1 MGRLRRSRT
10 HKGIKHT
17 KKQFRTRRRARD
29 LDQIHEDL
37 KSIKEGRKPA
47 PLPADDDSAL
57 ELPGMG
63 NHYCTECA

>member
-29 LDQIHEDL
+29 LDQVHEDL
-37 KSIKEGRKPA
+37 QRIKDGKKPE
-47 PLPADDDSAL
+47 LLMKDSDSML

-63 NHYCTECA
+63 DHYCTECA